1 MADET
6 SKSPAE
12 LRKERLASLRSQ
24 WNDLSEQTSLGHLY
38 DRIEDFDGKIEAIP
52 QRTEELR
59 RRGYIYTRPWQ
70 SQAAFL
76 GETWPDRRNEARRI
90 LRTRTRD
97 LKDEVEEVDDMA
109 TQGRLTDSAL
119 DRLESLIERV
129 ESRIDGAASD
139 VSGAY
144 DTLESQLSTLESEMR
159 RAERTLDEVES
170 AGFQL
175 YPEEHAVASTDAVW
189 TSDQQEP
196 EGKLFLT
203 SGRLIFE
210 QREKKALKK
219 VLFITTKSELVQEVL
234 WECPVGAV
242 SEFESK
248 DERGGFLG
256 LGGKEMLTLRFSE
269 RTRDLPSDVTLRLKG
284 STNEQW
290 QNLINR
296 VRNGDIEQDRYD
308 YAEPEGDAAQAAAP
322 PEPEKEIPTVC
333 PNCNAQLPPAFKGM
347 QELTCEYC
355 GTTVR
360 L

>member
-12 LRKERLASLRSQ
+12 LRKERLDQLRSQ
-24 WNDLSEQTSLGHLY
+24 WNDLSDRTSLGHLY
-38 DRIEDFDGKIEAIP
+38 DRIEDIDGEIESIP
-52 QRTEELR
+52 QRVEDLR
-59 RRGYIYTRPWQ
+59 RRGYVYTRPWE
-70 SQAAFL
+70 SQASTIKDA
-76 GETWPDRRNEARRI
+76 WPDRRREAQRI
-90 LRTRTRD
+90 LRARTRD
-97 LKDEVEEVDDMA
+97 IKDMVEEVDDLA
-109 TQGRLTDSAL
+109 TQGRLTNSAL
-119 DRLESLIERV
+119 DRLESVIERV
-129 ESRIDGAASD
+129 ESRIDGADND

-144 DTLESQLSTLESEMR
+144 DTLTSQLSTLEAEMR
-159 RAERTLDEVES
+159 RAERAVEEVES
-170 AGFQL
+170 ASFKL
-175 YPEEHAVASTDAVW
+175 YPEEHVVATSDAIW
-189 TSDQQEP
+189 TSDHQEP
-196 EGKLFLT
+196 QGKLFLT

-219 VLFITTKSELVQEVL
+219 VLFITTKSEMVQEVL

-242 SEFESK
+242 TEFETK

-290 QNLINR
+290 QSLIDR
-296 VRNGDIEQDRYD
+296 VRDGEIVQDRYD
-308 YAEPEGDAAQAAAP
+308 YAEPEGAEAQTAAP
-322 PEPEKEIPTVC
+322 PEQEKEIPTVC